1 MRVDG
6 NFGGT
11 IGYEPNS
18 KDEWQEQPDYSEPPM
33 TLSGAADRWDHR
45 EDDDYY
51 SQPGNLFRL
60 MSTEQK
66 EALFNNTA
74 GSIGGA
80 SIDVQKRHIGN
91 CLKADPAYGAGVA
104 KALGISLDDI

>member
-1 MRVDG
+1 M
-6 NFGGT
+6 N
-11 IGYEPNS
+11 
-18 KDEWQEQPDYSEPPM
+18 
-33 TLSGAADRWDHR
+33 LSGSAAHWDHR

-74 GSIGGA
+74 GSVGDA
-80 SIDVQKRHIGN
+80 TIDVQKRHIGN

-104 KALGISLDDI
+104 NALGISLDDI

>member
-1 MRVDG
+1 MRVDD
-6 NFGGT
+6 NFGST

-18 KDEWQEQPDYSEPPM
+18 KDEWQEQANYSEPPLN
-33 TLSGAADRWDHR
+33 LSGAATHWDHR

-60 MSTEQK
+60 MSLEQK

-74 GSIGGA
+74 GAVGGA
-80 SIDVQKRHIGN
+80 SIEVQKRHIGN
-91 CLKADPAYGAGVA
+91 CLKADLAYGTGVA
-104 KALGISLDDI
+104 KALGIEL